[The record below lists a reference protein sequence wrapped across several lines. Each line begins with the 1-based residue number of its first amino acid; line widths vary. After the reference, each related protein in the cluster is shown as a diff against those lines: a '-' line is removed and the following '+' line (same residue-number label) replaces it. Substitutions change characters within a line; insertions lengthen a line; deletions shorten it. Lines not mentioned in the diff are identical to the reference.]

1 MNNQTYRSDR
11 MNDYPDTYVE
21 AQETGADVP
30 VAPLPNPGEGGPVVT
45 PDSNSGQNGQNGTH
59 ESRTYP
65 GNPPAKSRGGRPHSD
80 AG

>member
-45 PDSNSGQNGQNGTH
+45 
-59 ESRTYP
+59 RTQTM
-65 GNPPAKSRGGRPHSD
+65 GRMGPRIPNIPR
-80 AG
+80 